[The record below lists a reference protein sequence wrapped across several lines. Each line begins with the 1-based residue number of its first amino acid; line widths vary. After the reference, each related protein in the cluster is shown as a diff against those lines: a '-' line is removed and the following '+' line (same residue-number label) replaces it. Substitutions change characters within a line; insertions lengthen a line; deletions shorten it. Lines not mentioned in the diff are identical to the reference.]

1 MKSLGPGETCTD
13 IREDLA
19 ESFRSA
25 ADNES
30 VYLQG
35 LVRGV
40 NGEVWEGARG
50 VKPVSSQ
57 SSRPYS
63 VYTKNLLR

>member
-13 IREDLA
+13 IREDSA

-40 NGEVWEGARG
+40 NGEV
-50 VKPVSSQ
+50 
-57 SSRPYS
+57 
-63 VYTKNLLR
+63 

>member
-40 NGEVWEGARG
+40 NGEV
-50 VKPVSSQ
+50 
-57 SSRPYS
+57 
-63 VYTKNLLR
+63 